1 MGDQIEGYEVI
12 PPDLRKALE
21 VCADQAPI
29 LRGYAAEF
37 APARLREDDFGLAP
51 GADELGL
58 AYVDGTQEYGHRDK
72 RYESAYNYVMDLC
85 ESLEYL
91 SKALEVSEQNYRA
104 ASRAS
109 ASKDGGR

>member
-1 MGDQIEGYEVI
+1 MRDKTVGYEVI

-37 APARLREDDFGLAP
+37 APACLRKGDFGLAP
-51 GADELGL
+51 GADELGS
-58 AYVDGTQEYGHRDK
+58 AYVDGTQENGHRDK
-72 RYESAYNYVMDLC
+72 RYESEYNYVIDLC
-85 ESLEYL
+85 EALEYL

-109 ASKDGGR
+109 SGKDGGR